1 MKYKAI
7 ICDLDGTLL
16 NGEHTI
22 TKETKETIKKVID
35 KGVKFFIATGRHHCD
50 ALTFKNML
58 ELESFLITS
67 NGAKVHG
74 YNNEEILSHN
84 ISHDL
89 AEELLKLEYSDKLHK
104 NIYLNDKWYAET
116 PLEGALLFHKESG
129 FHHDIVNFN
138 TLVGNEVTKFFFM
151 CEDEEC
157 ILELENTLKSKFTK
171 GLNIT
176 QSLSTCL
183 EVMKEG
189 VSKASA
195 IKEVLEREGLNPA
208 DAIAFGDGLNDLEML
223 SFVGKGFIMGNGSP
237 RLKELLPNNEVIK
250 TNEENGVAEK
260 LKELFL

>member
-1 MKYKAI
+1 MRYKGI

-16 NGEHTI
+16 NKEHTI
-22 TKETKETIKKVID
+22 TQETKDTIKKVIE

-50 ALTFKNML
+50 AITFKNML
-58 ELESFLITS
+58 ELDSFLITS
-67 NGAKVHG
+67 NGAKVHD
-74 YNNEEILSHN
+74 YNNKEILSNN
-84 ISHDL
+84 ISK
-89 AEELLKLEYSDKLHK
+89 ELSKELFQYKCDEKLHK
-104 NIYLNDKWYAET
+104 NIYLDDKWYAES

-129 FHHDIVNFN
+129 FHHDIVNFD
-138 TLVGNEVTKFFFM
+138 TLVGNEATKFFFM

-157 ILELENTLKSKFTK
+157 ITNLEKDLKEKFST

-195 IKEVLEREGLNPA
+195 IKEVLKREGLNS
-208 DAIAFGDGLNDLEML
+208 DEVIAFGDGLNDLEML
-223 SFVGKGFIMGNGSP
+223 SFVGQGFIMGNGSK